1 MAHVDVI
8 EWGSPDYR
16 EARLLRDRVLR
27 QPLGLS
33 LADEPAER
41 EQAWS
46 HFGIFEG
53 GALIGCVIGVP
64 GERGTIRIRQMVIRE
79 AWRGTGL
86 GKQLLLETEK
96 RLWKAGWTT
105 FVLDARAGAVTF
117 YTRLGYRE
125 DGRPFVNLGIVHQR
139 MIKTIP
145 RT

>member
-33 LADEPAER
+33 LADEPEER
-41 EQAWS
+41 EQDWS
-46 HFGIFEG
+46 HFGVFEG
-53 GALIGCVIGVP
+53 GALLGCVIGVP
-64 GERGTIRIRQMVIRE
+64 VESGTIRIRQMVVHE
-79 AWRGTGL
+79 VWRGTGL
-86 GKQLLLETEK
+86 GKQLLLEAER
-96 RLWKAGWTT
+96 RLRQAGWTT
-105 FVLDARAGAVTF
+105 FVLDSRAGAVTF

-125 DGRPFVNLGIVHQR
+125 EGRPFTALGIVHQR
-139 MIKTIP
+139 MIKTVP